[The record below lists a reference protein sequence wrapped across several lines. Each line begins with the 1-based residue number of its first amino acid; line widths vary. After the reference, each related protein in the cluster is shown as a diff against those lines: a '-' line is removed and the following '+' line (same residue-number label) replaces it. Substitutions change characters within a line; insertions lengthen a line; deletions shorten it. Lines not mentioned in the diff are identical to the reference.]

1 MCNLDNFIDHDV
13 MYQTRE
19 RVFHQD
25 IQTVQSGLKKQG
37 AAKFFSTN
45 FEVFGCLIK
54 HSFEFLI
61 WLLKPFIILG
71 EIQSKS
77 LQNLMLINTEYPNL
91 RHGSDFLCFLFM
103 NY

>member
-1 MCNLDNFIDHDV
+1 MSVTISLYQLHVI
-13 MYQTRE
+13 YQTRE

-25 IQTVQSGLKKQG
+25 IQTPRSGSKNEAPPSFL
-37 AAKFFSTN
+37 TD
-45 FEVFGCLIK
+45 FEVLGYLMK

-77 LQNLMLINTEYPNL
+77 SQNFTLIKIRH
-91 RHGSDFLCFLFM
+91 RHGSDFLCFVFM